1 MAEKNYYDILGVK
14 KDATDAEIKKKYRK
28 LVRQYHPDVSDD
40 PDADNKIAEINNAY
54 ETIRDKDKRAEYD
67 AMLNNPFAGQGGA
80 GGFGGQS
87 ASGGQG
93 GFRWEDIKDQFGEG
107 QAYGDGGFRFDDI
120 FSAFGGGGARGQ
132 SQQGGF
138 RSQNSQGQDQHAEI
152 TVDLSSVY
160 SGDDYSIKLNVPVRQ
175 PNGSVDYE
183 NKTLKIKI
191 PKGITDG
198 KQIRLAGQGAA
209 GIGGGKN
216 GDLFLKVKIRHADN
230 IRIEGADVYQTVN
243 VAPWEAALGEKINV
257 STPAGTLGVTIPKN
271 SKSGSNLRLRGKTPN
286 QQIIMAFNPISKHH
300 WLYDFC
306 EVNPPSSFIFTHS
319 TYKDNP
325 FLNAEYVA
333 ELEEL
338 YTRNPQKARVF
349 CDGEW
354 GVNSDGLVFKNWKV
368 REFDHAEI
376 DGQLMCGLDFGFVN
390 DISALVA
397 SLMDEKNK
405 RIYIFKEYGA
415 TGKTNKDLVDIIT
428 ALGFNKSVIIADAA
442 EPKSSIF

>member
-14 KDATDAEIKKKYRK
+14 KDASDAEIKKKYRK

-54 ETIRDKDKRAEYD
+54 ETLRDKDKRAEYD
-67 AMLNNPFAGQGGA
+67 AMLDNPFAGAGAAGGF

-87 ASGGQG
+87 AGAGGQG

-107 QAYGDGGFRFDDI
+107 EAYGGGGFRFDDI
-120 FSAFGGGGARGQ
+120 FSAFGGGARGQ

-152 TVDLSSVY
+152 TVDLASVY

-175 PNGSVDYE
+175 ANGSVDYE

-216 GDLFLKVKIRHADN
+216 GDLFLKVKISHADN

-243 VAPWEAALGEKINV
+243 IAPWEAALGEKITVN
-257 STPAGTLGVTIPKN
+257 TPAGSLGVTIPKN
-271 SKSGSNLRLRGKTPN
+271 SKSGSNLRLKGKGIPAKQAGN
-286 QQIIMAFNPISKHH
+286 
-300 WLYDFC
+300 LYLTLNI
-306 EVNPPSSFIFTHS
+306 VNPDVSSEAAI
-319 TYKDNP
+319 
-325 FLNAEYVA
+325 
-333 ELEEL
+333 
-338 YTRNPQKARVF
+338 KAY
-349 CDGEW
+349 E
-354 GVNSDGLVFKNWKV
+354 
-368 REFDHAEI
+368 
-376 DGQLMCGLDFGFVN
+376 QLKEAFADTN
-390 DISALVA
+390 IS
-397 SLMDEKNK
+397 
-405 RIYIFKEYGA
+405 R
-415 TGKTNKDLVDIIT
+415 
-428 ALGFNKSVIIADAA
+428 
-442 EPKSSIF
+442 

>member
-14 KDATDAEIKKKYRK
+14 KDASDAEIKKKYRK

-54 ETIRDKDKRAEYD
+54 ETLRDKDKRAEYD
-67 AMLNNPFAGQGGA
+67 AMLDNPFAGAGGA
-80 GGFGGQS
+80 GGFGGFGGQS
-87 ASGGQG
+87 AGGQG

-107 QAYGDGGFRFDDI
+107 EAYGGGGFRFDDI
-120 FSAFGGGGARGQ
+120 FSAFGGGARGQ

-152 TVDLSSVY
+152 TVDLASVY

-216 GDLFLKVKIRHADN
+216 GDLFLKVKISHADN

-243 VAPWEAALGEKINV
+243 IAPWEAALGEKINV
-257 STPAGTLGVTIPKN
+257 STPAGSLGVTIPKN
-271 SKSGSNLRLRGKTPN
+271 SKSGSNLRLKGKGIPAKQAGN
-286 QQIIMAFNPISKHH
+286 
-300 WLYDFC
+300 LYLTLNI
-306 EVNPPSSFIFTHS
+306 VNPDVSSEAAI
-319 TYKDNP
+319 
-325 FLNAEYVA
+325 
-333 ELEEL
+333 
-338 YTRNPQKARVF
+338 KAY
-349 CDGEW
+349 E
-354 GVNSDGLVFKNWKV
+354 
-368 REFDHAEI
+368 
-376 DGQLMCGLDFGFVN
+376 QLKEAFADTN
-390 DISALVA
+390 IS
-397 SLMDEKNK
+397 
-405 RIYIFKEYGA
+405 R
-415 TGKTNKDLVDIIT
+415 
-428 ALGFNKSVIIADAA
+428 
-442 EPKSSIF
+442 

>member
-87 ASGGQG
+87 AGGGQG

-120 FSAFGGGGARGQ
+120 FSAFGGGGGARGQ

-152 TVDLSSVY
+152 TVDLASVY

-175 PNGSVDYE
+175 ANGSVNYE

-216 GDLFLKVKIRHADN
+216 GDLFLKVKISHADN

-243 VAPWEAALGEKINV
+243 IAPWEAALGEKITVN
-257 STPAGTLGVTIPKN
+257 TPAGSLGVTIPKN
-271 SKSGSNLRLRGKTPN
+271 SKSGSNLRLKGKGIPAKQAGN
-286 QQIIMAFNPISKHH
+286 
-300 WLYDFC
+300 LY
-306 EVNPPSSFIFTHS
+306 
-319 TYKDNP
+319 
-325 FLNAEYVA
+325 
-333 ELEEL
+333 
-338 YTRNPQKARVF
+338 
-349 CDGEW
+349 
-354 GVNSDGLVFKNWKV
+354 
-368 REFDHAEI
+368 
-376 DGQLMCGLDFGFVN
+376 
-390 DISALVA
+390 
-397 SLMDEKNK
+397 
-405 RIYIFKEYGA
+405 
-415 TGKTNKDLVDIIT
+415 
-428 ALGFNKSVIIADAA
+428 
-442 EPKSSIF
+442 

>member
-14 KDATDAEIKKKYRK
+14 KDASDAEIKKKYRK

-54 ETIRDKDKRAEYD
+54 ETLRDKDKRAEYD
-67 AMLNNPFAGQGGA
+67 AMLDNPFAGAGAAGGF

-87 ASGGQG
+87 AGGQG

-107 QAYGDGGFRFDDI
+107 EAYGGGGFRFDDI
-120 FSAFGGGGARGQ
+120 FSAFGGGARGQ

-152 TVDLSSVY
+152 TVDLASVY

-175 PNGSVDYE
+175 ANGSVDYE

-216 GDLFLKVKIRHADN
+216 GDLFLKIKISHADN

-243 VAPWEAALGEKINV
+243 IAPWEAALGEKITVN
-257 STPAGTLGVTIPKN
+257 TPAGSLGVTIPKN
-271 SKSGSNLRLRGKTPN
+271 SKSGSNLRLKGKGIPAKQAGN
-286 QQIIMAFNPISKHH
+286 
-300 WLYDFC
+300 LYLTLNI
-306 EVNPPSSFIFTHS
+306 VNPDVSSEAAI
-319 TYKDNP
+319 
-325 FLNAEYVA
+325 
-333 ELEEL
+333 
-338 YTRNPQKARVF
+338 KAY
-349 CDGEW
+349 E
-354 GVNSDGLVFKNWKV
+354 
-368 REFDHAEI
+368 
-376 DGQLMCGLDFGFVN
+376 QLKEAFADTS
-390 DISALVA
+390 IS
-397 SLMDEKNK
+397 
-405 RIYIFKEYGA
+405 R
-415 TGKTNKDLVDIIT
+415 
-428 ALGFNKSVIIADAA
+428 
-442 EPKSSIF
+442 

>member
-14 KDATDAEIKKKYRK
+14 KDASDAEIKKKYRK

-54 ETIRDKDKRAEYD
+54 ETLRDKDKRAEYD
-67 AMLNNPFAGQGGA
+67 AMLDNPFAGAGAAGGF

-87 ASGGQG
+87 AGGQG

-107 QAYGDGGFRFDDI
+107 EAYGGGGFRFDDI
-120 FSAFGGGGARGQ
+120 FSAFGGGARGQ

-152 TVDLSSVY
+152 TVDLASVY

-175 PNGSVDYE
+175 ANGSVDYE

-216 GDLFLKVKIRHADN
+216 GDLFLKVKISHADN

-243 VAPWEAALGEKINV
+243 IAPWEAALGEKITVN
-257 STPAGTLGVTIPKN
+257 TPAGSLGVTIPKN
-271 SKSGSNLRLRGKTPN
+271 SKLGSNLRLKGIGIPAKQAGN
-286 QQIIMAFNPISKHH
+286 
-300 WLYDFC
+300 LYLTLSI
-306 EVNPPSSFIFTHS
+306 VNPDVCSEAAI
-319 TYKDNP
+319 
-325 FLNAEYVA
+325 
-333 ELEEL
+333 
-338 YTRNPQKARVF
+338 KAY
-349 CDGEW
+349 E
-354 GVNSDGLVFKNWKV
+354 
-368 REFDHAEI
+368 
-376 DGQLMCGLDFGFVN
+376 QLKEAFADTS
-390 DISALVA
+390 IS
-397 SLMDEKNK
+397 
-405 RIYIFKEYGA
+405 R
-415 TGKTNKDLVDIIT
+415 
-428 ALGFNKSVIIADAA
+428 
-442 EPKSSIF
+442 

>member
-14 KDATDAEIKKKYRK
+14 KDASDAEIKKKYRK

-54 ETIRDKDKRAEYD
+54 ETLRDKDKRAEYD
-67 AMLNNPFAGQGGA
+67 AMLDNPFAGAGGA
-80 GGFGGQS
+80 GGFGGFGGQS
-87 ASGGQG
+87 AGGQG

-107 QAYGDGGFRFDDI
+107 EAYGGGGFRFDDI
-120 FSAFGGGGARGQ
+120 FSAFGGGAGGQ

-152 TVDLSSVY
+152 TVDLASVY

-216 GDLFLKVKIRHADN
+216 GDLFLKVKISHADN

-243 VAPWEAALGEKINV
+243 IAPWEAALGEKITVN
-257 STPAGTLGVTIPKN
+257 TPAGSLGVTIPKN
-271 SKSGSNLRLRGKTPN
+271 SKSGSNLRLKGKGIPAKQAGN
-286 QQIIMAFNPISKHH
+286 
-300 WLYDFC
+300 LYLTLNI
-306 EVNPPSSFIFTHS
+306 VNPDVSSEAAI
-319 TYKDNP
+319 
-325 FLNAEYVA
+325 
-333 ELEEL
+333 
-338 YTRNPQKARVF
+338 KAY
-349 CDGEW
+349 E
-354 GVNSDGLVFKNWKV
+354 
-368 REFDHAEI
+368 
-376 DGQLMCGLDFGFVN
+376 QLKEAFADTN
-390 DISALVA
+390 IS
-397 SLMDEKNK
+397 
-405 RIYIFKEYGA
+405 R
-415 TGKTNKDLVDIIT
+415 
-428 ALGFNKSVIIADAA
+428 
-442 EPKSSIF
+442 